1 MRNTR
6 LGLTLLAGLMASTQA
21 AAVYTEGYDIPYFSG
36 LYAYESSDSAREAE
50 DGNGYQ
56 LSIGIPLSPKTS
68 FELTFYDVGRE
79 RALDGN
85 KDYQTALFLDWTRDL
100 GTFGWESSASL
111 PRFKPFG
118 IIGFGAVEEDVL
130 GDKHMHFGAN
140 VGLGLLFPLT
150 NTKGWAIRTEARAQ
164 IHQNSEESVA
174 EEDLLMDYRVMVGL
188 QIPLTP
194 FFNKGAGKGADCEL
208 AVVDVESGRKD
219 CAADS
224 DRDGVADGADQC
236 PGTPAGTLVDRKGC
250 PVTSGFVLKGVNF
263 KSDSAKLTNPSKKI
277 LDEVAATLAAANN
290 DGITVEVSGHTD
302 SQGNDDYNLK
312 LSEQRAESVRQYLIG
327 KGINATRLRA
337 AGYGETQPLADND
350 TQDGRLENRRV
361 EFKIVVE

>member
-118 IIGFGAVEEDVL
+118 IIAHALRCQRGPGSAVPPDQHQGL
-130 GDKHMHFGAN
+130 GDPHGS
-140 VGLGLLFPLT
+140 
-150 NTKGWAIRTEARAQ
+150 ARADSPEQ
-164 IHQNSEESVA
+164 RRIRGGRRSA
-174 EEDLLMDYRVMVGL
+174 DGL
-188 QIPLTP
+188 
-194 FFNKGAGKGADCEL
+194 
-208 AVVDVESGRKD
+208 S
-219 CAADS
+219 
-224 DRDGVADGADQC
+224 RDGRS
-236 PGTPAGTLVDRKGC
+236 P
-250 PVTSGFVLKGVNF
+250 
-263 KSDSAKLTNPSKKI
+263 DSPNAL
-277 LDEVAATLAAANN
+277 LQ
-290 DGITVEVSGHTD
+290 
-302 SQGNDDYNLK
+302 QG
-312 LSEQRAESVRQYLIG
+312 RRQG
-327 KGINATRLRA
+327 RGLR
-337 AGYGETQPLADND
+337 T
-350 TQDGRLENRRV
+350 GRGRCR
-361 EFKIVVE
+361 IRP